1 MVFFLDVMYLVGL
14 VLYLVVFRCVI
25 NNINLLINGYLD
37 IMCLDNVIM
46 YSLLFI
52 LIVDDN
58 KMVIMQICEIQ
69 VIGKKINVEILL
81 KDCFYLLEYLYIL
94 F

>member
-1 MVFFLDVMYLVGL
+1 MLVLKDEIKFLFFFFDGVFLDVMYLVGL

-58 KMVIMQICEIQ
+58 KMVIM
-69 VIGKKINVEILL
+69 
-81 KDCFYLLEYLYIL
+81 
-94 F
+94 

>member
-1 MVFFLDVMYLVGL
+1 MKLSFCFFFLMVFFLDVMYLVGL

-37 IMCLDNVIM
+37 IICLDNVIM

-58 KMVIMQICEIQ
+58 KMVIM
-69 VIGKKINVEILL
+69 
-81 KDCFYLLEYLYIL
+81 
-94 F
+94 